1 MELGHGSWI
10 EFRHPKI
17 MGLGLQELF
26 ELPLAIGPLQ
36 ARDMG
41 RSRRND
47 THVPQAAVP
56 RLVAHGIEKRG
67 ERILLNLL
75 GSWKPFGK
83 AALAVTLLKFGP
95 NGPTKRFD
103 SIDCNHAYMVTRI
116 LKMSNRIYKYSP
128 TFLYRAFELWPH

>member
-75 GSWKPFGK
+75 GSW
-83 AALAVTLLKFGP
+83 
-95 NGPTKRFD
+95 PTKRFD

-116 LKMSNRIYKYSP
+116 LKMSNEKYKYPP
-128 TFLYRAFELWPH
+128 TFLYHAFELWRH